1 MKFEILI
8 ISLWTLSGNSRL
20 LLSRYSLLHN
30 EYARFKRASWF
41 NWREF
46 GLKTC
51 THKIMCV
58 CIQRRM
64 YQMKYQTIRCLKSR
78 DREREF

>member
-51 THKIMCV
+51 TQDNVCV
-58 CIQRRM
+58 HS
-64 YQMKYQTIRCLKSR
+64 KKNVSNEVSNNTVS
-78 DREREF
+78 